1 MEVHHRHGRPKNARR
16 EEIHRENRSRDRN
29 QARLGYGRERAE
41 GEDDRQD
48 RAHGRE
54 GQGPGHH
61 RRGVV
66 VVGLLYGTA
75 RGVGYSARSAPAGST
90 RAARRAGIQL
100 ASAEIATNASA
111 AVPSVT
117 GSVAST
123 PNRNDSRK
131 RARGRG
137 AGPRRR

>member
-1 MEVHHRHGRPKNARR
+1 MVVHPRNGRPKNARR

-54 GQGPGHH
+54 GAGPGHH

-66 VVGLLYGTA
+66 VPCPEATE
-75 RGVGYSARSAPAGST
+75 R
-90 RAARRAGIQL
+90 RAAAGHSNRESGGRFHREVRRGPKPWR
-100 ASAEIATNASA
+100 S
-111 AVPSVT
+111 
-117 GSVAST
+117 
-123 PNRNDSRK
+123 
-131 RARGRG
+131 GRSS
-137 AGPRRR
+137 RRRLLSATPPGSALAPLTEIGRASCREREKIWVVGR